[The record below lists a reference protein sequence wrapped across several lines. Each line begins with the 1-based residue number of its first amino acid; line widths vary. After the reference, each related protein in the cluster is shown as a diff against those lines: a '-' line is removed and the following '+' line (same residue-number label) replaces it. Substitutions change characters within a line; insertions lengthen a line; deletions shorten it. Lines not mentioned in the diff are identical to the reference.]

1 MRQREILNAA
11 KEQAGMTQ
19 KEFAKYFGIPLRT
32 VEGWY
37 TEKRE
42 IPDYLLRLML
52 YRLEVAH
59 KVSNLMQYVPFPDEK
74 QMPIDNQK
82 FIGGERMGDQYDKK
96 DNMVLTVVCNR
107 ALYSTDC
114 LCKNKMETICH
125 F

>member
-32 VEGWY
+32 VEGWF

-52 YRLEVAH
+52 YRLEIEH
-59 KVSNLMQYVPFPDEK
+59 KVSSKVQ
-74 QMPIDNQK
+74 
-82 FIGGERMGDQYDKK
+82 R
-96 DNMVLTVVCNR
+96 
-107 ALYSTDC
+107 
-114 LCKNKMETICH
+114 KNKAVQDKSNCKETSCSPSRYSETECDISRHLPCG
-125 F
+125 

>member
-32 VEGWY
+32 VEGWF

-52 YRLEVAH
+52 YRLEIEH
-59 KVSNLMQYVPFPDEK
+59 KVSNLMQYVPFPE
-74 QMPIDNQK
+74 QEVDNGSRDGIR
-82 FIGGERMGDQYDKK
+82 IGGM
-96 DNMVLTVVCNR
+96 
-107 ALYSTDC
+107 YSTDC
-114 LCKNKMETICH
+114 LCKNNMETICH

>member
-32 VEGWY
+32 VEGWF

-52 YRLEVAH
+52 YRLEIEH
-59 KVSNLMQYVPFPDEK
+59 KVSNLMQYIPFPEDVYTDQIEHTARRYSAWLP
-74 QMPIDNQK
+74 PIQCTLSGHQCMML
-82 FIGGERMGDQYDKK
+82 IQ
-96 DNMVLTVVCNR
+96 V
-107 ALYSTDC
+107 
-114 LCKNKMETICH
+114 
-125 F
+125 